1 MILEKK
7 PLTLAEVKEIIKD
20 IDNPVMHDYLKTFAK
35 LSEEK
40 AKKLMHEISALNNHK
55 MKEENI
61 IKIVDFLPQDKE
73 ELAVVLN
80 ESSLNEE
87 EGNAILEIVKKY
99 I

>member
-7 PLTLAEVKEIIKD
+7 ALTLAETREIVKNA
-20 IDNPVMHDYLKTFAK
+20 DNPVARDYFKTFAK

-40 AKKLMHEISALNNHK
+40 AKKCVQEIFTLNNHK
-55 MKEENI
+55 LKEENI

-73 ELAVVLN
+73 ELAVVMN
-80 ESSLNEE
+80 DISLNEE